1 MKKELDSTKSSV
13 DYDAKLQVVVKEL
26 PADLETPVS
35 AYLKLKD
42 SGARI
47 ILESVEKGNIL
58 GRYSF
63 IGFEPDSKIL
73 IDWEKTTISTKSDN
87 QEIIHKDSN
96 DTFMLLRKIL
106 DQNRIKSEAS
116 LPPLLGGA
124 VGYISYDFIHLL
136 EKIPNSTKD
145 TLNLPLAM
153 FYMID
158 SILVFDHV
166 QRRLKIMCLA
176 TEASKNLADE
186 KIAHIEKLL
195 KAPLDHNAPQT
206 NLERSPEASSNFTK
220 DEFCDKVLEIK
231 KHIEAGNVYQLVLS
245 QRFEGQTKADPFM
258 IYRALRMLNPSP
270 YMYFLNFDEVNLI
283 GSSPEALVRLEN
295 GLSTV
300 RPIAGTR
307 PRGAN
312 EAEDR
317 KLEEE
322 LLNDEKERAEHVMLV
337 DLGRNDLGRCSEI
350 GSVKVTDF
358 MKTERYSH
366 VMHITS
372 NVTGKLKQDLDQFD
386 LFRATFP
393 AGTVTGAPKIKS
405 MQIIE
410 ELENIK
416 RGPYAGAVGY
426 FSLSG
431 DMDWCITIRTILM
444 QGEKY
449 FLQAGAGIVADS
461 IPENEYQ
468 ETRDKLAALKKAIE
482 IAEEGF

>member
-1 MKKELDSTKSSV
+1 MKKDLPPTKSLV
-13 DYDAKLQVVVKEL
+13 DHNAKLQVLVKEL

-35 AYLKLKD
+35 AYLKLRD
-42 SGARI
+42 SGAKI
-47 ILESVEKGNIL
+47 LLESVEKGNVL

-63 IGFEPDSKIL
+63 IGFEPDSKVI
-73 IDWEKTTISTKSDN
+73 IDWKKTTISKNSDI
-87 QEIIHKDSN
+87 QE
-96 DTFMLLRKIL
+96 TFHSDCDDPFMSLRDIL
-106 DQNRIKSEAS
+106 DQNRIESKSS
-116 LPPLLGGA
+116 NPPLLGGA

-136 EKIPNSTKD
+136 EKIPNSTED

-158 SILVFDHV
+158 TILVFDHV
-166 QRRLKIMCLA
+166 QRRLKIMCLTA
-176 TEASKNLADE
+176 KSSQKLAED
-186 KIAHIEKLL
+186 KLAHIEKLL
-195 KAPLDHNAPQT
+195 KTPLNYNSIQNDF
-206 NLERSPEASSNFTK
+206 SPFPEPLSNFSK
-220 DEFCDKVLEIK
+220 DEFCEKVLEIK

-270 YMYFLNFDEVNLI
+270 YMYFLNFDEINLI

-307 PRGAN
+307 PRGEN
-312 EAEDR
+312 DEQD
-317 KLEEE
+317 KNLETE
-322 LLNDEKERAEHVMLV
+322 LLNDEKEKAEHVMLV

-350 GSVKVTDF
+350 GTVKVTDF
-358 MKTERYSH
+358 MKIERYSH

-410 ELENIK
+410 GLESIK

-444 QGEKY
+444 KGEKY
-449 FLQAGAGIVADS
+449 YLQAGAGIVADS
-461 IPENEYQ
+461 VPEKEYQ
-468 ETRDKLAALKKAIE
+468 ETCDKLAALKKAIE